1 MKQGKVNQKAIKA
14 LSILFEA
21 GYTNEKEILSLT
33 LDQILQITSQK
44 MTEVC
49 TINELQKALRERR
62 FFAYLMLETKGSTLP
77 KEDS

>member
-1 MKQGKVNQKAIKA
+1 MKRGKINQKAIRA

-21 GYTNEKEILSLT
+21 GYSNEKDILALT
-33 LDQILQITSQK
+33 LDQILQITGQK

-62 FFAYLMLETKGSTLP
+62 FFAYLMLENKTETK
-77 KEDS
+77 KEDHS